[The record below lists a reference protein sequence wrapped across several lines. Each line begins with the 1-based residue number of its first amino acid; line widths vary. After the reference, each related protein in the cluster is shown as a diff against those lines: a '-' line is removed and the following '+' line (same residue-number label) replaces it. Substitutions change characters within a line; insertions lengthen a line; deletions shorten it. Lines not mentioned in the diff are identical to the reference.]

1 MDFRFLSAIIA
12 HASVR
17 PSVQQIGAL
26 REQII
31 SMETKNRNLKEYYR
45 KGSQD
50 FREVCYMLFGYRVD
64 RIGALNFR
72 YVYRPLLT
80 ILPITPP
87 RSPNP
92 FSRCVHRIASMYASN
107 ENHYLNFRFEEGG
120 LDMLVSDY
128 SLTLGDMVNEY
139 LNVRRSLPAFLCTL
153 NLELFNRMT
162 LKG

>member
-1 MDFRFLSAIIA
+1 
-12 HASVR
+12 
-17 PSVQQIGAL
+17 
-26 REQII
+26 
-31 SMETKNRNLKEYYR
+31 METKNRNLKEYYR

-72 YVYRPLLT
+72 YVYRPLLLT
-80 ILPITPP
+80 IANP
-87 RSPNP
+87 SAHP
-92 FSRCVHRIASMYASN
+92 FSLCAHRIASMYASN

-162 LKG
+162 MKG